1 MCSFTLFFLPFGALG
16 SGCSVQQR
24 NAAAYCAG
32 EFFAALQL
40 MMNSWFSV
48 LVVAMDDA
56 ILYDGM
62 ALALIRCK
70 PDALKPDKCAQDTLI
85 LPKDSLVEIEITPL

>member
-1 MCSFTLFFLPFGALG
+1 MVVVCSKEMQQLIAQE
-16 SGCSVQQR
+16 SV
-24 NAAAYCAG
+24 
-32 EFFAALQL
+32 FAALQL
-40 MMNSWFSV
+40 MMISWFSV